1 MAVRQQVMQAR
12 CDISSV
18 LYGGL
23 DKLVVVV
30 GPSTV
35 HDPRAAMEFAAR
47 LRTAAQLCA
56 EVRSPQPGHRTHRA
70 RRERPAMS
78 GPPVACWKELLHTM
92 HDVMQHVM
100 HDVMRDGRSWWWS

>member
-47 LRTAAQLCA
+47 LRTAAQACA
-56 EVRSPQPGHRTHRA
+56 QVRLPQPGAPTARA
-70 RRERPAMS
+70 VS
-78 GPPVACWKELLHTM
+78 GPP
-92 HDVMQHVM
+92 
-100 HDVMRDGRSWWWS
+100 